1 MPDCHTRKSSSFMM
15 KETRDHH
22 LLLYLQHRTT
32 SKFLQIIFF
41 DGVNDLDKN
50 SKVSKLQYWNWH
62 NWNYRTKSEN
72 DPIFSTLTIL
82 SKLYQNRKWILHSHR
97 NPQTLRPPTPTHQS
111 PPPYNSPRHYTPAD
125 APTLNAASSASLSP
139 STSPSLGCWVYVDT
153 WRLWR
158 ERNVHGMVLVFFV

>member
-1 MPDCHTRKSSSFMM
+1 MLFYVDVSAVPFKHYWKYVVNHQLDYSIELVEVAMPDSHTRKSSSFVI

-41 DGVNDLDKN
+41 DGVNDLDQN
-50 SKVSKLQYWNWH
+50 SKGSKLQYWNWH

-82 SKLYQNRKWILHSHR
+82 SKLYQKSKWILHSHH
-97 NPQTLRPPTPTHQS
+97 NPQTA
-111 PPPYNSPRHYTPAD
+111 NSHTSEST
-125 APTLNAASSASLSP
+125 TL
-139 STSPSLGCWVYVDT
+139 
-153 WRLWR
+153 
-158 ERNVHGMVLVFFV
+158 